1 MSAKASGWWLLAS
14 TLAGLLLAGCEK
26 QDLEFDQQLAAQR
39 RQDMAAPTVSGPH
52 GDIAVRGKM
61 SDISHEVQDVLRD
74 AKILIVERGEPG
86 AGKWFLGKSL
96 ADRRVLVEI
105 TPLLPERS
113 VVRVTVEG
121 GDQLTQE
128 LLDHL
133 SKEIARKAR

>member
-1 MSAKASGWWLLAS
+1 MNAKLSWWL
-14 TLAGLLLAGCEK
+14 AGGMAVCLVLAGCESPEPEP
-26 QDLEFDQQLAAQR
+26 DMQLAAQK

-52 GDIAVRGKM
+52 GDIAVKGKL
-61 SDISHEVQDVLRD
+61 SHIADAVQDALRES
-74 AKILIVERGEPG
+74 KVRITQIGEPG
-86 AGKWFLGKSL
+86 AGKWCLGKSL
-96 ADRRVLVEI
+96 AGRQVLVEI

-133 SKEIARKAR
+133 SQEIARKAR